1 MAYHRC
7 RYRGSQSPYLFE
19 YTNVVIASASDCIV
33 TDVNWNEATFSGK
46 KWQLEFSLSRINSS
60 SSREAIIGT
69 STDNIN
75 FLFRSSRLSQRI
87 STSNYNIGNSL
98 NASSDIN
105 KDIILQYDGTKY
117 NLSVGGSSK
126 GSLNPANPSYA
137 SGSNTNK
144 IIIGKR
150 PDGNWLYTGTINY
163 IRLKFID

>member
-7 RYRGSQSPYLFE
+7 RYREAQSPYLFE
-19 YTNVVIASASDCIV
+19 YTNIVIASASDCIV
-33 TDVNWNEATFSGK
+33 TDVDWNEATFSGK
-46 KWQLEFSLSRINSS
+46 KWQSEFSLDHVSG

-69 STDNIN
+69 STDNMN
-75 FLFRSSRLSQRI
+75 FFIRNRYFKERI
-87 STSNYNIGNSL
+87 GANEYNAGNQL
-98 NASSDIN
+98 GSSDMN
-105 KDIILQYDGTKY
+105 KDIILQYDGTRFY
-117 NLSVGGSSK
+117 LFVGGSAK
-126 GSLNPANPSYA
+126 GGLNPANPAYA